1 MNQQQWNEGL
11 DHMDEELLQTYLLE
25 KEQNRQKQR
34 TTTHRMYI
42 AAVAC
47 ILCLIVVTLVLAPIL
62 KSRMQSQND
71 APILQ
76 DNTSP
81 VIGNTEGST
90 APAIENTEGSTENE
104 NSSMGISVIYAPDH
118 SADYEPPSYDR
129 LKRRHSLS
137 MTEDSGFALCLV
149 TAMNIDLSDVS
160 SATVGVRVPM
170 TLRIDRV
177 ILSNDAFDMTQG
189 ESFLTAGYFFWS
201 RKGEDY
207 SVHYRDGNLPIT
219 EQGAQY
225 IVVLNERAPF
235 YDISFDIKY
244 TTSCYT
250 IPIASSAMSADEIA
264 TIYAQMQML
273 KSERKLSLELI
284 KEAFGENYVPSFD
297 EVETVLGEIRPYNPN
312 QFIELTYDQIVA
324 RYGEFDFLRFKDQET
339 GTYAYGYVVLQG
351 NVGSE
356 AMDPPIYFIV
366 YFNENGVAYK
376 CAYDDERLGG

>member
-1 MNQQQWNEGL
+1 MKN
-11 DHMDEELLQTYLLE
+11 YLVIILSF
-25 KEQNRQKQR
+25 
-34 TTTHRMYI
+34 
-42 AAVAC
+42 V
-47 ILCLIVVTLVLAPIL
+47 LCLSLAAC
-62 KSRMQSQND
+62 N
-71 APILQ
+71 AV
-76 DNTSP
+76 DNGEDLDGAP
-81 VIGNTEGST
+81 VIGNTEGGT
-90 APAIENTEGSTENE
+90 APVIENTEGSTENE

-207 SVHYRDGNLPIT
+207 SVHYWDGVMPIT

-264 TIYAQMQML
+264 TIYAQMQL
-273 KSERKLSLELI
+273 PKAERKLSLELI

-297 EVETVLGEIRPYNPN
+297 EVETILGEM
-312 QFIELTYDQIVA
+312 A
-324 RYGEFDFLRFKDQET
+324 K
-339 GTYAYGYVVLQG
+339 
-351 NVGSE
+351 
-356 AMDPPIYFIV
+356 
-366 YFNENGVAYK
+366 
-376 CAYDDERLGG
+376 

>member
-1 MNQQQWNEGL
+1 
-11 DHMDEELLQTYLLE
+11 MDEELLQTYLLE

-118 SADYEPPSYDR
+118 SADYEPASYDR
-129 LKRRHSLS
+129 LERRISLA
-137 MTEDSGFALCLV
+137 MTVDKGCAMCLV
-149 TAMNIDLSDVS
+149 TAMNIDLDDVS
-160 SATVGVRVPM
+160 SDSVGVRVPM

-207 SVHYRDGNLPIT
+207 SVHYGDGNLPIA

-264 TIYAQMQML
+264 TIYAQMQMP
-273 KSERKLSLELI
+273 KAERKLSLELI

-297 EVETVLGEIRPYNPN
+297 EVETI
-312 QFIELTYDQIVA
+312 F
-324 RYGEFDFLRFKDQET
+324 QEKME
-339 GTYAYGYVVLQG
+339 
-351 NVGSE
+351 S
-356 AMDPPIYFIV
+356 IYSA
-366 YFNENGVAYK
+366 ES
-376 CAYDDERLGG
+376 

>member
-104 NSSMGISVIYAPDH
+104 NSSMGLSVVCSPDH
-118 SADYEPPSYDR
+118 SADYADRSYDS
-129 LKRRHSLS
+129 LKRMHLLSL
-137 MTEDSGFALCLV
+137 TEDIGNALCLV
-149 TAMNIDLSDVS
+149 TVVDIDLSDVS

-177 ILSNDAFDMTQG
+177 IFSNDAFDMTQG
-189 ESFLTAGYFFWS
+189 ESFLTADYSFWS
-201 RKGEDY
+201 RTEEDY
-207 SVHYRDGNLPIT
+207 SVHYSFGAIPIT

-225 IVVLNERAPF
+225 IVVLYEHGPF
-235 YDISFDIKY
+235 DDISFDIKY
-244 TTSCYT
+244 RASSCT

-264 TIYAQMQML
+264 TIYAQIQL
-273 KSERKLSLELI
+273 PKSERELSIQLV
-284 KEAFGENYVPSFD
+284 KEQFGENYVPSFD
-297 EVETVLGEIRPYNPN
+297 EVETI
-312 QFIELTYDQIVA
+312 F
-324 RYGEFDFLRFKDQET
+324 QEKMESIYSGDHNALFCYT
-339 GTYAYGYVVLQG
+339 GA
-351 NVGSE
+351 S
-356 AMDPPIYFIV
+356 
-366 YFNENGVAYK
+366 GVAS
-376 CAYDDERLGG
+376 